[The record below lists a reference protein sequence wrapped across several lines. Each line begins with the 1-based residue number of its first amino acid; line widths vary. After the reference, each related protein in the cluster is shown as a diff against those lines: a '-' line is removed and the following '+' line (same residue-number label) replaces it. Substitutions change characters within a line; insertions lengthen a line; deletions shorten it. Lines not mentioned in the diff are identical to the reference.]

1 MLFLPAGKHSSDN
14 RTHADEKGQV
24 LLNENQARRLRIT
37 CQHIDRTLSEIEGI
51 LDESASATAF
61 PAYIHDI
68 TQTQR
73 ELITASIAKIRTRL
87 VETLARQEV
96 DPKMP
101 AIPVSRAILGRMYIV
116 DIAAEEIRPRRM
128 KGYGSLSPDAAAELE
143 RFATDLKGIT
153 RQVDRALREQEK

>member
-1 MLFLPAGKHSSDN
+1 
-14 RTHADEKGQV
+14 V

-37 CQHIDRTLSEIEGI
+37 CQHVDRTLSEIEGI

-61 PAYIHDI
+61 PAYVDNISPA
-68 TQTQR
+68 QR
-73 ELITASIAKIRTRL
+73 EAITEAIARIRHRLI
-87 VETLARQEV
+87 ETLTRQEV

-128 KGYGSLSPDAAAELE
+128 KGYGSLSPDAAVELE
-143 RFATDLKGIT
+143 RFANDLKCIT
-153 RQVDRALREQEK
+153 RQVDQALREQEK